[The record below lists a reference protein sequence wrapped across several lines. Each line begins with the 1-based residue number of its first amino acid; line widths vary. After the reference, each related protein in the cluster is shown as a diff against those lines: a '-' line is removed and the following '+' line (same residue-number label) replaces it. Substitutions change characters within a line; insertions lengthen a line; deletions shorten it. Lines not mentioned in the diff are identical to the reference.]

1 LYVEPHTAYTLE
13 RVKLTAIALLEAGIQ
28 NITWNPCWL
37 VSEND
42 NNEYNLKTRAIL
54 EELREFPI
62 MVSCGNVVEPEGKAL
77 TELGAYFQKSV

>member
-1 LYVEPHTAYTLE
+1 MGLCLTSLYVEPHTAYTLE

-54 EELREFPI
+54 EEL
-62 MVSCGNVVEPEGKAL
+62 SGNVVEPEGKAL